1 MPIKRIE
8 SLTGGQHDLPNPEGL
23 GDNQL
28 QKSSNYE
35 IYGDGNLHKRMAEVE
50 FGNYVDGDSLKTV
63 LLSVF
68 SYSMQQ
74 ISPPYYPVKRIVDSN
89 GDKIMNGDF
98 VLLVFGQ
105 TASGVYEL
113 YMVYENTATPSS
125 WTATKVDITGIEY
138 TENTYLEFFI
148 GDDKIIITDTY
159 DLTENFPHY
168 VKVDAD
174 GELITG
180 LFSIKAPTNKATMQ
194 PVTEYNEEDFEE
206 DTDATRL
213 DECGIVQCVY
223 TVVTKEGDESNP
235 SPISDSRM
243 MQFFKKDLTDKND
256 VRWIDSFLIT
266 NLSVP
271 PLTGDLIEQLKY
283 FYVYFRVIRYSEG
296 EGAEPFY
303 FSQRFDIVDKENTVG
318 DTGNGY
324 LVTVPQD
331 ESILLSYENDI
342 APYAKHAAET
352 SGIVGFANI
361 REKIKFPYDFE
372 KYCTIDINNVNNK
385 NFVDAIV
392 AIRIYDTN
400 NTTTLDYY
408 GDSVDYIEDLDLTYY
423 DSPGVNGMINLDLI
437 RIYDDDLTTP
447 IKVAYERYYGAAYID
462 IYAKIPLL
470 VAGQLKHLYIC
481 FNTEDGTAEGVN
493 IDEHKTIEYGQFT
506 KLSADNIAEF
516 FDTERVKSNKTVI
529 CAPMDYLRKE
539 GEILNL
545 ADDNNSGIIYNDETE
560 LVNVPTKQLMTGF
573 DIGTGSLTI
582 TQTMAEN
589 TAFGEMPFS
598 EIPQK
603 ITLWC
608 RIKYDDIFNML
619 EDMPLIGD
627 GVFVALFTF
636 KVGVGFKELS
646 FDILKVGDE
655 YVFVLSVKDGNP
667 EDFYYKK
674 IKFDDITVPEQAE
687 HFICLSIDRD
697 ESVSLFLGDLNGKN
711 FVYQKVEWSN
721 WSSEPDDEYF
731 EDVQLFGLLYDI
743 HAQITAYGFEISYS
757 QFQMIINKYYSAEN
771 EDDITAVYNIANFMP
786 SYESALG
793 NKIIIEEE

>member
-1 MPIKRIE
+1 MAIKRIE

-180 LFSIKAPTNKATMQ
+180 LFSIKAPTNKATME
-194 PVTEYNEEDFEE
+194 PVTEYNSEEFEE
-206 DTDATRL
+206 DVDDVRL
-213 DECGIVQCVY
+213 DDCGIVQCVY

-235 SPISDSRM
+235 SPISNSRM
-243 MQFFKKDLTDKND
+243 MQFFKKDLVDKND
-256 VRWIDSFLIT
+256 ERWLDSFLIT

-271 PLTGDLIEQLKY
+271 VLTGDLVEQLKY

-296 EGAEPFY
+296 EAAKPFY

-318 DTGNGY
+318 ETGNGY
-324 LVTVPQD
+324 LISVPND

-372 KYCTIDINNVNNK
+372 KYCTIEINNINNK
-385 NFVDAIV
+385 NYVDAV
-392 AIRIYDTN
+392 VRILLYDEN
-400 NTTTLDYY
+400 SGADDLID
-408 GDSVDYIEDLDLTYY
+408 DLDLTYY
-423 DSPGVNGMINLDLI
+423 KDSGYNRLTNLDLI
-437 RIYDDDLTTP
+437 RIYDGDLTTP
-447 IKVAYERYYGAAYID
+447 LRVVYERYIGTPYLD
-462 IYAKIPLL
+462 IYVKVPLL
-470 VAGQLKHLYIC
+470 TAGQLKYLYLC
-481 FNTEDGTAEGVN
+481 FNTEDGTDVGVN
-493 IDEHKTIEYGQFT
+493 VDEHRTFEYGQFT
-506 KLSADNIAEF
+506 QFGDAEIVNF
-516 FDTERVKSNKTVI
+516 FDTERVKSNRTVI
-529 CAPMDYLRKE
+529 CSPMDYMSGDE
-539 GEILNL
+539 VLNL
-545 ADDNNSGIIYNDETE
+545 ANDNNPGVIDGDEGGWE
-560 LVNVPTKQLMTGF
+560 AVPTKQLMTQES
-573 DIGTGSLTI
+573 IGGGSYLLKGDD
-582 TQTMAEN
+582 N
-589 TAFGEMPFS
+589 GKDFS
-598 EIPQK
+598 EI
-603 ITLWC
+603 
-608 RIKYDDIFNML
+608 KYSELPFTIMPDRTTMWGRFNYENL
-619 EDMPLIGD
+619 SD
-627 GVFVALFTF
+627 GIDKMIYLF
-636 KVGVGFKELS
+636 KV
-646 FDILKVGDE
+646 
-655 YVFVLSVKDGNP
+655 DGNNGLVFGVRRHLGELRWALSTAEVTFSLDIESIVFDEIP
-667 EDFYYKK
+667 VEEDGE
-674 IKFDDITVPEQAE
+674 V
-687 HFICLSIDRD
+687 FIGLSINRG
-697 ESVSLFLGDLNGKN
+697 ESVSLFVGNLETGA
-711 FVYQKVEWSN
+711 FYSQEVEWDS
-721 WSSEPDDEYF
+721 WSDEPDDKFF
-731 EDVQLFGLLYDI
+731 EDIDFFSIGWNDYPNGYEPDDLQFYV
-743 HAQITAYGFEISYS
+743 S
-757 QFQMIINKYYSAEN
+757 QFQMIINKYYSAADL
-771 EDDITAVYNIANFMP
+771 DDKTAMYNIANFMP
-786 SYESALG
+786 GYESAIGL
-793 NKIIIEEE
+793 KLTI